1 MSRVSTVRR
10 KARLGGPSEKHSNR
24 RARIRAQAVQVES
37 PTGAADCMNV
47 FETYLTGL
55 EHDVRMLR
63 VTLNMLKETIDD

>member
-1 MSRVSTVRR
+1 
-10 KARLGGPSEKHSNR
+10 
-24 RARIRAQAVQVES
+24 
-37 PTGAADCMNV
+37 MNV